1 MLAVAG
7 DDQQRVVDADAQTD
21 HDAQEGGEVGDG
33 QHVAEDGDDGGPQ
46 PDAEQ
51 RHAHR
56 QAHGQHR
63 AERHD
68 QDDDGEGQADL
79 LGRGLLELGEHE
91 PAQLDAQ
98 AVDVGHVRVDLVA
111 DLAGL
116 GHVDV
121 VGELD
126 VGVGDAVRAVAP
138 GRDLA
143 LVALVVGALHA
154 DHVGDVRDLGE
165 QVLHARPDLGVVD
178 ALVGDEHDR
187 ADRAGA
193 LAAEVFVEDVEALAG
208 LDVGEVEL
216 VAEGAA
222 RHAGHGEAEDDDGD
236 PEPEYEPAVIV
247 APGAQSGEHGES
259 APGCG
264 GRDRRR

>member
-1 MLAVAG
+1 VIATTEAGADGEALDEGDAHEQHAEQRDHHGGAGEQHGPPGGVERDGHRLAHGVAVVELLAVAG
-7 DDQQRVVDADAQTD
+7 DDEQRVVDADAQPD
-21 HDAQEGGEVGDG
+21 HHAQERGEVGDG
-33 QHVAEDGDDGGPQ
+33 HEVAEDGDDHRAEA
-46 PDAEQ
+46 DAEQ
-51 RHAHR
+51 RHAHG

-138 GRDLA
+138 
-143 LVALVVGALHA
+143 
-154 DHVGDVRDLGE
+154 
-165 QVLHARPDLGVVD
+165 
-178 ALVGDEHDR
+178 DEIWPS
-187 ADRAGA
+187 
-193 LAAEVFVEDVEALAG
+193 L
-208 LDVGEVEL
+208 
-216 VAEGAA
+216 
-222 RHAGHGEAEDDDGD
+222 
-236 PEPEYEPAVIV
+236 P
-247 APGAQSGEHGES
+247 SS
-259 APGCG
+259 
-264 GRDRRR
+264 